1 MLHGAG
7 RRSNRILKWKKVI
20 ILKKGLGKGL
30 GALIPESDTETNSI
44 TELKINEI
52 EPYVKQPRKNF
63 DEVKLKSLSDSIK
76 QHGII
81 QPVIV
86 RKEEDTY
93 RIVAGERRWRAAR
106 LAGLDRIPVIIRD
119 YTDRQLM
126 ETALI
131 ENLQRQDLNPIEE
144 AEAYEKLINE
154 YGLTQEQVAS
164 VIGKSRPA
172 IANTIRLLSLS
183 VEVRDM
189 VAAEAI
195 SSGHARTL
203 VVIDDMKKQKEIA
216 DIVEKKG
223 LNVRDTERLV
233 QKFLKKKSDEISA
246 TTSIDSEATPEKDVS
261 GNLDTVPEQ
270 RDIEDSLSKFLGTKV
285 LLQKTK
291 KGGKI
296 IIEYYSYDE
305 LDRLLEMFKG
315 YNHTSALWI

>member
-1 MLHGAG
+1 M
-7 RRSNRILKWKKVI
+7 I

-315 YNHTSALWI
+315 YNHTSAL